1 MVSGFRIDE
10 NIKPFIQSQEVR
22 DLVAAGAAS
31 GVSAAFGAPMGAV
44 LFAIEE
50 GSSHMNPFIMRRG
63 EENHG
68 ENQGKAMKTKENR

>member
-10 NIKPFIQSQEVR
+10 NIKPFIRSQEVR

-63 EENHG
+63 RIERG
-68 ENQGKAMKTKENR
+68 LLKGPFKVR